1 MKLVCPVCASEISW
15 KFIDF
20 GQESAFCCECRKEFD
35 CQKWINE
42 SLVSADFVSQPP
54 SGAWSESTATGFRVG
69 ASTRSFRWLFW
80 IPMAAFWS
88 LLLAVFLYGAFHSE
102 RKVRI
107 ELFLFLSPFLLLS
120 LGLWVAALM
129 SICGKVVV
137 EINGRDGTVFSG
149 IGPMGWRRRFDWAQV
164 QKIRISTVY
173 GSGFG
178 NKQRIT
184 LEGDRVLGF
193 AKGAKREQLVFLM
206 AMLRLMHRDAAK

>member
-1 MKLVCPVCASEISW
+1 
-15 KFIDF
+15 
-20 GQESAFCCECRKEFD
+20 
-35 CQKWINE
+35 
-42 SLVSADFVSQPP
+42 
-54 SGAWSESTATGFRVG
+54 
-69 ASTRSFRWLFW
+69 
-80 IPMAAFWS
+80 MAAFWS